1 MSVAYFTKHV
11 KKRRKAKKLKQKFP
25 NTEWIITLKI
35 SERKD
40 DIRKKPKAKHK
51 SKQALEDASNHV
63 YTLEHTIPFRRYA
76 RVKRKNCGLQCHLL
90 QAFQLLRRPMS

>member
-11 KKRRKAKKLKQKFP
+11 KKRRKAKKLKQKFL

-51 SKQALEDASNHV
+51 SA
-63 YTLEHTIPFRRYA
+63 
-76 RVKRKNCGLQCHLL
+76 
-90 QAFQLLRRPMS
+90 